1 MIFHIWKVYLLQP
14 YISWNNLLIRSPNAH
29 QFGNS
34 WATHSSNE
42 STPSLAA
49 FSAFHSSMKSLRNC
63 GINILIKSPRKPP
76 TTSDYDSLAWESH
89 AFMKLKLKTD
99 AWITEAIT
107 TRRKSFCIFV
117 FEIEIYYCV
126 NINQTFY
133 IIFFIIKFIIHFSR
147 KSIKFWTTF
156 LTPNKNKNQIL

>member
-1 MIFHIWKVYLLQP
+1 MKSIFIATLYKLNY
-14 YISWNNLLIRSPNAH
+14 LLIRSPNAH

-133 IIFFIIKFIIHFSR
+133 IIFLLSNL
-147 KSIKFWTTF
+147 SLTF
-156 LTPNKNKNQIL
+156 LEILLNFGQHS